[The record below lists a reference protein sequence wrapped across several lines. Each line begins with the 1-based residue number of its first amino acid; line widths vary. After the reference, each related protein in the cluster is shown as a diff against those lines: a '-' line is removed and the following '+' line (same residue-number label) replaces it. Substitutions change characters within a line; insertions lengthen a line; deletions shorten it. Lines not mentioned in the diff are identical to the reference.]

1 MGEIDDGLILVLFTL
16 ASSEGWRVRYKMA
29 LDLDFLHAVQ
39 IHPEL
44 MPDAL
49 HPNADGMELFAKC
62 LSPVVDKLMEEEQ
75 SGPGAL
81 NGSHFWGR

>member
-1 MGEIDDGLILVLFTL
+1 MGEIDEDVILVLFNL
-16 ASSEGWRVRYKMA
+16 ASSEGWRVRYKMV
-29 LDLDFLHAVQ
+29 LDPGLLPAVQ

-62 LSPVVDKLMEEEQ
+62 LSPVVDRLMGEEQ
-75 SGPGAL
+75 PGVL
-81 NGSHFWGR
+81 NRSHFWGR